1 VSGVG
6 RSTPAASDGSRV
18 PIRVLVAEDSPTARA
33 LLVELLESDPEVRV
47 VGQAANGA
55 EAVARAEELR
65 PDLVTMDVHMPGMDG
80 LEATREIMARAPT
93 PIIIVSALAVDDV
106 GLSLEATRAGALMV
120 LPKPESPLAAQFDQ
134 QRAQLVAMVR
144 AMAQVKVVRRWRA
157 GAPAL
162 SLPAARPM
170 PAGLAGGEPRA
181 DVRAALA
188 PVRLVAI
195 GASTGGPAALRDIL
209 AELPADFGV
218 PVFVVQHIAH
228 GFVGGLAAWLE
239 QESALRVTV
248 AQEGEVAVA
257 GTVYIA
263 PDDFHLG
270 VAHRGGRELRVALS
284 AAPPVGVFRP
294 SASFLFESAARVVG
308 RELVA
313 VILTGMGDD
322 GVAGLRVVQTFGG
335 RVLAQDE
342 ASSVIYDMPREAAR
356 AGVVDAVVPLAD
368 VAPRL
373 IELASGGGRE

>member
-1 VSGVG
+1 MSGAG
-6 RSTPAASDGSRV
+6 RTTPAAAGGSRA

-33 LLVELLESDPEVRV
+33 LLVELLESDPGVRV

-120 LPKPESPLAAQFDQ
+120 LPKPESPLTAQFDQ

-157 GAPAL
+157 GAPAP
-162 SLPAARPM
+162 SVPAARQTLAAP
-170 PAGLAGGEPRA
+170 AGGERRA

-195 GASTGGPAALRDIL
+195 GASTGGPAALRDIF
-209 AELPADFGV
+209 AELPADFGL
-218 PVFVVQHIAH
+218 PLFVVQHIAH
-228 GFVGGLAAWLE
+228 GFVGGLAAWLGR
-239 QESALRVTV
+239 ESALRVKV

-270 VAHRGGRELRVALS
+270 VARRGGRDLRVALS

-342 ASSVIYDMPREAAR
+342 ASSVIYGMPREAAR